1 MVFALALVLGCISP
15 AAPPQENNSVANTS
29 SCRTVVTNEP
39 YNDTAC
45 QNVSSMGQVCD
56 TVVLNYSVSNTAKS
70 EICVDKSLCAATD
83 AFGNCISYYCS
94 QGMTRCSVNITNM
107 DPQKTADW
115 SVAATFKT
123 DRMVF
128 NQNPVKKTILP
139 LETATFDFQQMYGMD
154 INQKRPSC
162 NVSVAVPPKIQACAY
177 ITTLKE
183 ECHPVTSYREVQ
195 KQVCS

>member
-107 DPQKTADW
+107 ARSSIRPYRPKVKVPQRPEIMTSNRSVPTA
-115 SVAATFKT
+115 
-123 DRMVF
+123 
-128 NQNPVKKTILP
+128 I
-139 LETATFDFQQMYGMD
+139 
-154 INQKRPSC
+154 
-162 NVSVAVPPKIQACAY
+162 
-177 ITTLKE
+177 
-183 ECHPVTSYREVQ
+183 
-195 KQVCS
+195 